1 MNITER
7 KQYWKEQVEKFK
19 KKEETDLTR
28 FQVMLSKPVHL
39 QLKLMAT
46 QEGRDMGEL
55 LDTVLTEWL
64 NSKK

>member
-7 KQYWKEQVEKFK
+7 KQYWKEEVEKFK

-28 FQVMLSKPVHL
+28 FQVMLSKPIHL
-39 QLKLMAT
+39 QLKLIAT

-55 LDTVLTEWL
+55 LDTVLADWL
-64 NSKK
+64 KDRK

>member
-7 KQYWKEQVEKFK
+7 KQYWKEEVEKFK

-28 FQVMLSKPVHL
+28 FQVMLSKPVHM

-55 LDTVLTEWL
+55 LDTMLAEWL